1 MNSLGS
7 SLCTALITPI
17 HLGLGQQIL
26 AESLTDYPADIA
38 TVNKMSHASL
48 MNSPTKNATR
58 IHETF
63 SMLMQKT
70 GSKMQF
76 RGALK

>member
-1 MNSLGS
+1 M
-7 SLCTALITPI
+7 
-17 HLGLGQQIL
+17 